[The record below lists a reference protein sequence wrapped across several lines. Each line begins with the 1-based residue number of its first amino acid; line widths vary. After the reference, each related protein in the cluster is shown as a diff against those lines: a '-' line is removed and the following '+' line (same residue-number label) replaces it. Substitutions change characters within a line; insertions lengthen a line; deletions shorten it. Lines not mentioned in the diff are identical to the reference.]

1 MTRAKYM
8 TQTQYAELRGV
19 TKQYINKLV
28 GQGKILL
35 VARKIDV
42 RQADA
47 AMKAY
52 MRPGATNAKTHRSSS
67 KAKPKAKAGKT
78 KAAPRRT
85 RTARE
90 IPTHVVPDDA
100 PLPQLPGA
108 ARGDATSSLTANRAT
123 KEFYEAQTARLDY
136 ELRVGQTV
144 KREDVL
150 AAERRKNE
158 NIKNLFRQLPRSIA
172 PLLDRLPGVAAK
184 EDRLRMEIDA
194 LFERLARDPLGM
206 AEQEAPAAAVEIPEQ
221 PVAPNP
227 VPPVEALPIELDEGL
242 VMEPEKTK

>member
-1 MTRAKYM
+1 MTRAKLV
-8 TQTQYAELRGV
+8 TQTEYAQMRNV

-35 VARKIDV
+35 VARKVDV

-52 MRPGATNAKTHRSSS
+52 MRPGATHAKTHRST
-67 KAKPKAKAGKT
+67 AKGKTPAKSRTKAKARKV
-78 KAAPRRT
+78 KAAPRRS
-85 RTARE
+85 RE
-90 IPTHVVPDDA
+90 IPTHEVPDDA
-100 PLPQLPGA
+100 PLPQLPGG

-123 KEFYEAQTARLDY
+123 KEFYEAQVAKLDY
-136 ELRVGQTV
+136 ELRVGELV

-150 AAERRKNE
+150 LAERRKNE

-184 EDRLRMEIDA
+184 EDRLRLEIDA

-206 AEQEAPAAAVEIPEQ
+206 AEEAVTAAAVEIPEQ

-227 VPPVEALPIELDEGL
+227 VPPVEVLPVELGEGASL
-242 VMEPEKTK
+242 

>member
-1 MTRAKYM
+1 MTRTKYM
-8 TQTQYAELRGV
+8 TQTEYAELRGV

-47 AMKAY
+47 AMKAF
-52 MRPGATNAKTHRSSS
+52 MRPGATKAKTHRSPA
-67 KAKPKAKAGKT
+67 KAKRNAKAR
-78 KAAPRRT
+78 KAQPAPRRT
-85 RTARE
+85 RTVRA
-90 IPTHVVPDDA
+90 IPTHEVPEDA
-100 PLPQLPGA
+100 PLPQLPGNV
-108 ARGDATSSLTANRAT
+108 RGDATSSLTANRAT
-123 KEFYEAQTARLDY
+123 KEFYEAQTAKLDY
-136 ELRVGQTV
+136 ELRVGHLV

-150 AAERRKNE
+150 MAERRKNE

-194 LFERLARDPLGM
+194 LFERLSKDPLGM
-206 AEQEAPAAAVEIPEQ
+206 KEEEAAATAVEIPEQ

-227 VPPVEALPIELDEGL
+227 VPPVEALPMESAEGASL
-242 VMEPEKTK
+242 